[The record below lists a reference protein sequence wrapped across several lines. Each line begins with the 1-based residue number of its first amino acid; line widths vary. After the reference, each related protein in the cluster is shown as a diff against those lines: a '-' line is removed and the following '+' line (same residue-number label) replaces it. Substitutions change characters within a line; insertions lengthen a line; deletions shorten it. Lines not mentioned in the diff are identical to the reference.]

1 MALKR
6 PPVLA
11 ALAAFIIVSALPA
24 QEGGLTLDRAVELAL
39 AGHPEI
45 REAQARVEAAR
56 GRTLQFASRPEPQL
70 TAGLEGIPLP
80 GLKKDEAE
88 ALKWCLLAAKRGW
101 PGSEQAGSKLL
112 RGMTGHQIVQ
122 AQDRADACA
131 NQYWQTA
138 ELLMTPMPPP

>member
-1 MALKR
+1 LACYRTSAEHGVVVAL
-6 PPVLA
+6 V
-11 ALAAFIIVSALPA
+11 ALM
-24 QEGGLTLDRAVELAL
+24 
-39 AGHPEI
+39 
-45 REAQARVEAAR
+45 EAYST
-56 GRTLQFASRPEPQL
+56 G
-70 TAGLEGIPLP
+70 LP

-122 AQDRADACA
+122 AQDRADAWA